1 MTVHYIDII
10 EGCLE
15 VKLPTIWTDEKQ
27 RWEESEKRRRKK
39 IKKRKPQKKEDPG
52 AQKGRKVAKHLV
64 FSNDLWL
71 QRVKD
76 SKNRL
81 AKAAGA
87 EPCGHIRDEKL
98 HAVVARSTYGS
109 QNAQNTQCSDRF
121 WKLRFRKSARHCG
134 VKHISKS
141 KCIKHLS
148 VGPLL
153 EVDMSKKCTRLWRE
167 AHMEVKM
174 HKTHNA
180 RTTFGSGDVE
190 KVQAIVAH
198 STYGKSQCTN
208 RFWKLRCRKSARHC
222 GAKHI
227 SSQNAQKT
235 SVSDHFWKLTCRKS
249 ARHCGAK
256 HISKS
261 KVFKKR

>member
-1 MTVHYIDII
+1 MGRVR
-10 EGCLE
+10 E
-15 VKLPTIWTDEKQ
+15 EK
-27 RWEESEKRRRKK
+27 KK
-39 IKKRKPQKKEDPG
+39 EDQKKESLR
-52 AQKGRKVAKHLV
+52 RKQIQVCKKVGKSRNTLFV
-64 FSNDLWL
+64 SNDLWL
-71 QRVKD
+71 HRVKD

-98 HAVVARSTYGS
+98 HAVVARSTSGS

-190 KVQAIVAH
+190 KVQAIVAR
-198 STYGKSQCTN
+198 STYG
-208 RFWKLRCRKSARHC
+208 
-222 GAKHI
+222 
-227 SSQNAQKT
+227 SQNAQT
-235 SVSDHFWKLTCRKS
+235 AFGS
-249 ARHCGAK
+249 
-256 HISKS
+256 
-261 KVFKKR
+261 